1 MRNGIASWPD
11 GVPCTSDRHRRGAF
25 LEILLAGPA
34 GARVATFVE
43 QDQVAA
49 PQLFDAKV
57 FHRLLRLEKTGGL
70 HSDAVT
76 TGLADLADAPI
87 TRYPH
92 GPLFDAA
99 RRFASA
105 LSGYDALYTAL
116 AALLDGVLM
125 TVYARFARTVSERFG
140 LTVTCVAT
148 SGP

>member
-1 MRNGIASWPD
+1 VIVIDA
-11 GVPCTSDRHRRGAF
+11 GAF

-49 PQLFDAKV
+49 PQLFDAEV

-92 GPLFDAA
+92 GRCSTRPAGSHPRCRA
-99 RRFASA
+99 
-105 LSGYDALYTAL
+105 
-116 AALLDGVLM
+116 M
-125 TVYARFARTVSERFG
+125 TPSTPRLPPSSMACS
-140 LTVTCVAT
+140 
-148 SGP
+148 